1 MNKANKRKIKFLE
14 LSQVKQLLS
23 SLSRK
28 NFTEERNFQ
37 IIKLIL
43 NTGLR
48 VSEAVNL
55 REENINYDR
64 EVLKIHGKGGVYR
77 EIPLNNESKSAL
89 MQLTKIN
96 AKLCPDHLILN
107 RRGGKI
113 SRRYLEKMIKDC
125 SLKYLGEDRMI
136 TPHCLRHT
144 FATML
149 SIQGERLEVIQR
161 LMGHKSIITTTIYL
175 HVSNKETAEAVRRLC
190 L

>member
-1 MNKANKRKIKFLE
+1 MNNSNKRTIKFLE

-28 NFTEERNFQ
+28 NFTQERDYQ

-48 VSEAVNL
+48 VGEAVNL
-55 REENINYDR
+55 SEDSINYDR
-64 EVLKIHGKGGVYR
+64 DVLKINGKGGVYR
-77 EIPLNNESKSAL
+77 EVPLNSESKEAL
-89 MQLTKIN
+89 KRLREIN
-96 AKLCPDHLILN
+96 GRSVIHALLIN
-107 RRGGKI
+107 KKGSKI
-113 SRRYLEKMIKDC
+113 SRRYIERMIKSC
-125 SLKYLGEDRMI
+125 SLKHLGISGVI
-136 TPHCLRHT
+136 TPHGLRHT

-161 LMGHKSIITTTIYL
+161 LMGHKSIITTVIYL